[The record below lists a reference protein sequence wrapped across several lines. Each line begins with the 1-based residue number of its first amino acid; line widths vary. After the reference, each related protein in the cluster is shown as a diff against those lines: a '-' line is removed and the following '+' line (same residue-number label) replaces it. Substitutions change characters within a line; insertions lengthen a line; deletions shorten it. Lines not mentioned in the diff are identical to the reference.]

1 MLSHRLSRTF
11 PTGHPRFG
19 PDMSARL
26 QQFGNG
32 VSQKAGAFVGIYLGR
47 GRPSRSQVFTLE
59 LFPGGRQSC
68 AMSTRSSRERIV
80 RNCLTDEGRPLEV
93 GLQERTSN
101 RLSAAVDKSHGRERG
116 RKRPGI
122 DWVRCQARR
131 GLQGNHYGS
140 VETY

>member
-1 MLSHRLSRTF
+1 
-11 PTGHPRFG
+11 
-19 PDMSARL
+19 
-26 QQFGNG
+26 
-32 VSQKAGAFVGIYLGR
+32 
-47 GRPSRSQVFTLE
+47 
-59 LFPGGRQSC
+59 
-68 AMSTRSSRERIV
+68 MSTRNSRERIV

-93 GLQERTSN
+93 GLQERASN

-140 VETY
+140 VETYLDDVKTAA

>member
-1 MLSHRLSRTF
+1 MRSLIVVGVWVFEFLANHRL
-11 PTGHPRFG
+11 TGSNPHKMRFCPG
-19 PDMSARL
+19 WRRL
-26 QQFGNG
+26 
-32 VSQKAGAFVGIYLGR
+32 
-47 GRPSRSQVFTLE
+47 
-59 LFPGGRQSC
+59 C

-93 GLQERTSN
+93 GLQERASN

-140 VETY
+140 VESYLDDVKTAA

>member
-1 MLSHRLSRTF
+1 MYYRTRPSCLKSRIF
-11 PTGHPRFG
+11 SKF
-19 PDMSARL
+19 
-26 QQFGNG
+26 
-32 VSQKAGAFVGIYLGR
+32 
-47 GRPSRSQVFTLE
+47 PSRSGPRWVLEPEVTYNPVFKE
-59 LFPGGRQSC
+59 LLPKSASLPDWRQSC

-116 RKRPGI
+116 RKRPGM

-140 VETY
+140 VETYLDDVKTAA